1 MILFF
6 SRSFISHAAI
16 KEMGDS
22 VDAGNVFCFDNRVEF
37 LACATL
43 LTHASLILDTV
54 SAPLSDIHWLVTK
67 LKVRKLNESLYFIVR
82 SEWQSDKPTQ
92 EPALIRSL
100 LDLHYVIKYA
110 KDTPAETGLKGALMH
125 SLNEKLSIS
134 YQQLIDCEINGE
146 ESRENYISLHGRKS
160 YLNRRY
166 QLKTKLNLK
175 TLHEYNHILL
185 MISNASQASAEP

>member
-37 LACATL
+37 LACATI
-43 LTHASLILDTV
+43 LTHASLIVDTV
-54 SAPLSDIHWLVTK
+54 TTPLSDIHWLVTK
-67 LKVRKLNESLYFIVR
+67 LKVRKLNGSLYFIVR
-82 SEWQSDKPTQ
+82 PEWQAEKPTQ
-92 EPALIRSL
+92 EPALIRTL

-110 KDTPAETGLKGALMH
+110 KDTSSDICLKGALMH
-125 SLNEKLSIS
+125 SLNEKLSVS
-134 YQQLIDCEINGE
+134 YQELIGCEISGD
-146 ESRENYISLHGRKS
+146 ESREHYISVHGRKS

-185 MISNASQASAEP
+185 MISNGSQASVGS